1 MYDRGIDERLYGLNS
16 LIRLAPLSLSSSKA
30 TESLSHDS
38 LRFVF
43 MMRNVTRKV
52 VEIVGKKRGVDKTP
66 LSCYSICIV
75 NRERKKMI
83 DCFVNG
89 SVKLS
94 EGATLKGFMEFMWDL
109 ESFDGL
115 KVVDK
120 WVGFG
125 ALPDIKLVLENGHQ
139 ISCKR
144 LWQERV

>member
-1 MYDRGIDERLYGLNS
+1 ML
-16 LIRLAPLSLSSSKA
+16 
-30 TESLSHDS
+30 
-38 LRFVF
+38 
-43 MMRNVTRKV
+43 
-52 VEIVGKKRGVDKTP
+52 GKKGGLTRPPFLVKIYVS
-66 LSCYSICIV
+66 LV
-75 NRERKKMI
+75 EKEKKMI

>member
-1 MYDRGIDERLYGLNS
+1 
-16 LIRLAPLSLSSSKA
+16 
-30 TESLSHDS
+30 
-38 LRFVF
+38 
-43 MMRNVTRKV
+43 
-52 VEIVGKKRGVDKTP
+52 
-66 LSCYSICIV
+66 
-75 NRERKKMI
+75 MI

-89 SVKLS
+89 NVKLS
-94 EGATLKGFMEFMWDL
+94 EGTTLKGFMEFMWDL
-109 ESFDGL
+109 KSFDGL

>member
-1 MYDRGIDERLYGLNS
+1 ML
-16 LIRLAPLSLSSSKA
+16 
-30 TESLSHDS
+30 
-38 LRFVF
+38 
-43 MMRNVTRKV
+43 
-52 VEIVGKKRGVDKTP
+52 GKKGGLTRPPFLV
-66 LSCYSICIV
+66 IV
-75 NRERKKMI
+75 YVLLIEREKKMI

>member
-1 MYDRGIDERLYGLNS
+1 MLGKKGGLTQPPFPVIVYVS
-16 LIRLAPLSLSSSKA
+16 LIEK
-30 TESLSHDS
+30 E
-38 LRFVF
+38 
-43 MMRNVTRKV
+43 
-52 VEIVGKKRGVDKTP
+52 
-66 LSCYSICIV
+66 
-75 NRERKKMI
+75 KKMI

-94 EGATLKGFMEFMWDL
+94 EGTTLKGFMEFMWDL

>member
-1 MYDRGIDERLYGLNS
+1 LLGKKGGLTQPPFPVRIYVS
-16 LIRLAPLSLSSSKA
+16 LIEK
-30 TESLSHDS
+30 E
-38 LRFVF
+38 
-43 MMRNVTRKV
+43 
-52 VEIVGKKRGVDKTP
+52 
-66 LSCYSICIV
+66 
-75 NRERKKMI
+75 KKMI

-125 ALPDIKLVLENGHQ
+125 AVPDIKLVLENGHQ

>member
-1 MYDRGIDERLYGLNS
+1 
-16 LIRLAPLSLSSSKA
+16 
-30 TESLSHDS
+30 
-38 LRFVF
+38 

-52 VEIVGKKRGVDKTP
+52 VEIVGKKRGGDKTP

>member
-1 MYDRGIDERLYGLNS
+1 
-16 LIRLAPLSLSSSKA
+16 
-30 TESLSHDS
+30 
-38 LRFVF
+38 

-52 VEIVGKKRGVDKTP
+52 VEIVGKKGGLTRPPFPV
-66 LSCYSICIV
+66 SIYVSLI
-75 NRERKKMI
+75 EKEKKMI

>member
-1 MYDRGIDERLYGLNS
+1 MGKKGGLQRPPFHV
-16 LIRLAPLSLSSSKA
+16 IVYV
-30 TESLSHDS
+30 S
-38 LRFVF
+38 LRE
-43 MMRNVTRKV
+43 K
-52 VEIVGKKRGVDKTP
+52 E
-66 LSCYSICIV
+66 
-75 NRERKKMI
+75 KKMI